1 MVTSVLIQKYQA
13 QKLLNILKNLKNDLI
28 QSKKIC
34 WGGPHPF
41 FTAFFDLYFF
51 NQKKVSF
58 HAEERY
64 D

>member
-28 QSKKIC
+28 QSN
-34 WGGPHPF
+34 WFVEVDHPF